1 MEPIIPRD
9 ERDLI
14 KLDEK
19 AERWIDKVP
28 VLNSYATLVVL
39 IVLDLLAYGFVA
51 QNTWLRFPLLILH
64 GSVLLLALHV
74 SRVKPRTFLIAVGS
88 VLALF
93 IAGLIG
99 FTWGGPLAHTLV
111 ALAGGLLL
119 AIPPFAILR
128 RMQALIAKRG
138 VTLEAVWAAV
148 SVYLLIGSVYAYVYG
163 IVAWVSHN
171 PFFVQ
176 TTNPAAVD
184 YLYFSFVTQTTVG
197 YGDFTAAESL
207 GRMLAVSEA
216 LIGQLYLVT
225 VIALLVSNLGPA
237 QRRRRAAEGGAAS
250 GVTAEAVG
258 VKPTEE

>member
-1 MEPIIPRD
+1 MDPIIPKD

-14 KLDEK
+14 KLDEE
-19 AERWIDKVP
+19 AERRLDRYP
-28 VLNSYATLVVL
+28 ALNSYATLVVL

-51 QNTWLRFPLLILH
+51 DNTWLRFPLLILH
-64 GSVLLLALHV
+64 GAVLLLALHV

-88 VLALF
+88 VLVLLV
-93 IAGLIG
+93 AGIVG
-99 FTWGGPLAHTLV
+99 FTVGGQWAHSLI

-128 RMQALIAKRG
+128 RMQALISKRG

-163 IVAWVSHN
+163 IVAWVSHT

-197 YGDFTAAESL
+197 YGDLTAAESL

-225 VIALLVSNLGPA
+225 VVALLVSNLGPA
-237 QRRRRAAEGGAAS
+237 QRRRRAMADGTAAGVVAEAS
-250 GVTAEAVG
+250 GVEA
-258 VKPTEE
+258 PEE